1 MILLFGITMN
11 KSKIKTC
18 RKKGLSSLEKLKSW
32 MDSHKFLGFLMVF
45 GLVLGIGLD
54 VTLIFESLPIP

>member
-1 MILLFGITMN
+1 MN